1 MNFYTHLFIGTIIFL
16 ILTLIVVGYCMT
28 LSKNQEYPPAVAD
41 CPDYY
46 SLDPVD
52 ISFCIIG
59 SNISVS
65 DETCKRQNFT
75 QGKYIVPGTDFESG
89 LCAKKLW
96 ANNCDIKWDGIS
108 NNDSICYT

>member
-28 LSKNQEYPPAVAD
+28 LSKNQVYPPAVAD

-46 SLDPVD
+46 SLDASNICHAGSLIDND
-52 ISFCIIG
+52 ISCNFQ
-59 SNISVS
+59 
-65 DETCKRQNFT
+65 DFT
-75 QGKYIVPGTDFESG
+75 QSKYIVPGTDFQSG

-96 ANNCDIKWDGIS
+96 ANECNVKWDGIS
-108 NNDSICYT
+108 NNDTLCYT